1 MRRRAAQGLPAKVP
15 APQPHVRD
23 RTTLDPAK
31 SHRRRRPRRVHDRVK
46 GPLEAPHP
54 GRTVILGRPLSPT
67 CSGVGQ
73 AGCSDASMGSQRWQ
87 RFCTLPPSQ
96 VGIPDEDG
104 GRGLPRGF
112 PLTTPAHL
120 RRTRRDR
127 GRGCQPPPML
137 VEVQNDPPTFVL
149 RPSRVFADARRLA
162 QVGGVVR
169 SHDASI
175 AFTLGSD

>member
-104 GRGLPRGF
+104 GRGLTSRIPAYDTSSPEANSAGSRSGRVSA
-112 PLTTPAHL
+112 TPY
-120 RRTRRDR
+120 
-127 GRGCQPPPML
+127 
-137 VEVQNDPPTFVL
+137 
-149 RPSRVFADARRLA
+149 ARRSSDRPTDVRA
-162 QVGGVVR
+162 QTKPGIRR
-169 SHDASI
+169 SAAARSSWRC
-175 AFTLGSD
+175 GEEP